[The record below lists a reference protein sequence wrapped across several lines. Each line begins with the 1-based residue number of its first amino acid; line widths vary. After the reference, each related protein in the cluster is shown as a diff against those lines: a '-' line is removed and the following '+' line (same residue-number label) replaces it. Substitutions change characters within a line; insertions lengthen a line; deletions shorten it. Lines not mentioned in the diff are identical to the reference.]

1 MLKRDPGR
9 SASQG
14 WNAKPKLFLPISH
27 PSPTL
32 SPASLTPTPY
42 VSEGP
47 AEYGAV
53 EETECGGIKSRLLL
67 VQYAYG

>member
-1 MLKRDPGR
+1 MLKRYPGR
-9 SASQG
+9 SASEG

-32 SPASLTPTPY
+32 FPTSPTPTPY

-47 AEYGAV
+47 AEYGAAQ
-53 EETECGGIKSRLLL
+53 ERECGGIKSCLHL
-67 VQYAYG
+67 VHYEYG